1 MTKKGLVL
9 RRKQMSKLCNLI
21 LLIVALLVFTN
32 SADAARKSKV
42 LGDPSEL
49 FNSPLGNS
57 DIKNNAYNRCL
68 LIKTLKPG
76 ADKSSQA
83 TRNNAEL
90 LGTYATKLY
99 AQSVKIS
106 AYIFTEDEVSKEITE
121 PDVSGEEAIIKHE
134 IIARLA
140 DIARRINIINSF
152 DAATSMMRSLE
163 TISKAP
169 TAAYNRFRDKNF
181 EYVTDCEE
189 LK

>member
-1 MTKKGLVL
+1 M
-9 RRKQMSKLCNLI
+9 
-21 LLIVALLVFTN
+21 LLLLALLVFSN
-32 SADAARKSKV
+32 SAEAARKSKV
-42 LGDPSEL
+42 HGDPSEL
-49 FNSPLGNS
+49 FNSPLGKS

-90 LGTYATKLY
+90 LGAYATKLY

-106 AYIFTEDEVSKEITE
+106 AYIFTEDEVAKELTE
-121 PDVSGEEAIIKHE
+121 PDVNGETAIIKYE
-134 IIARLA
+134 ITARLA

-152 DAATSMMRSLE
+152 DAATSMMRALE

-169 TAAYNRFRDKNF
+169 SSAYDKFRDKNF
-181 EYVTDCEE
+181 EYVTECKK

>member
-1 MTKKGLVL
+1 
-9 RRKQMSKLCNLI
+9 MSKLYELM
-21 LLIVALLVFTN
+21 LLLLALLVFTN
-32 SADAARKSKV
+32 SAEAARKSKV

-49 FNSPLGNS
+49 FNSPLGKS
-57 DIKNNAYNRCL
+57 DIENNAHNRCL

-90 LGTYATKLY
+90 LGSYATKLY

-106 AYIFTEDEVSKEITE
+106 AYIFTEDDSAKELTE
-121 PDVSGEEAIIKHE
+121 PDVSGEEAIIKYE
-134 IIARLA
+134 ITARLA

-169 TAAYNRFRDKNF
+169 TAAYDRFRDKNF